1 MGKIIMGVAIGLAIL
16 ELASDAIVETAE
28 EACLKAYRMGYEKGK
43 WGF

>member
-28 EACLKAYRMGYEKGK
+28 EDCLQAYRMGYDMGK

>member
-1 MGKIIMGVAIGLAIL
+1 MSKILMGIAIGLAIL

-28 EACLKAYRMGYEKGK
+28 EACLKAYRMGYDKGK